1 MTTKKSYR
9 ELQEQLDEVLAE
21 MQSAELDI
29 DRASE
34 LYAKGQKL
42 LNELENYLQ
51 TAKNEIVHLKK

>member
-42 LNELENYLQ
+42 LSELENYLQ